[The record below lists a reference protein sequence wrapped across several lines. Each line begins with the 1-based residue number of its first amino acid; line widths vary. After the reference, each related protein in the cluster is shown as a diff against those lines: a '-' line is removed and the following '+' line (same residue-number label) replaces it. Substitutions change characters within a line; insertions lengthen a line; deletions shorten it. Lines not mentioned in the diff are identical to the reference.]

1 MQLDSLTLSEIWLYS
16 SSQVGNFGGRRISTE
31 SRRSRLL
38 PAEREGVRAIPREQ
52 EALELCWS
60 CCPSQTTLPGTG
72 TRGSMELVLGTGY
85 AASPWLQLL
94 QEMEVPS
101 HLAVPWFKLLQCT
114 C

>member
-1 MQLDSLTLSEIWLYS
+1 
-16 SSQVGNFGGRRISTE
+16 
-31 SRRSRLL
+31 
-38 PAEREGVRAIPREQ
+38 
-52 EALELCWS
+52 
-60 CCPSQTTLPGTG
+60 
-72 TRGSMELVLGTGY
+72 MELVLGTGY